1 MQEGIEWWGW
11 VLIWLVLVLA
21 LVAMLA
27 LFAWRLFRKSLGLLD
42 DLSDLTDQVTVLG
55 DAEHEPRLP
64 PTTLAVLSEVQDIR
78 TREEARVARRR
89 LRRDERRERRMSR
102 AIAIGSVRISE
113 TQWPEAWYGR
123 RRARNSKP

>member
-1 MQEGIEWWGW
+1 MRSDGEWWGW

-64 PTTLAVLSEVQDIR
+64 PITLAVLSEVQDIR
-78 TREEARVARRR
+78 AREEARVARRH

-102 AIAIGSVRISE
+102 AFVIGSVRISE
-113 TQWPEAWYGR
+113 AQWPAAWYTR
-123 RRARNSKP
+123 RSARNRKP